1 MNNLRV
7 LVGLTLALA
16 AVSPDIAQAANFKP
30 VVPIN
35 KVPVR
40 PIKPAPSEAHTYT
53 FTLTKFK
60 ITDTRSVHEDTDF
73 VSVAVAVGNNPP
85 VSLPTKSMGDL
96 NNGTFTVNLAIPATA
111 LPTDSVS
118 FSYGI
123 VNSGYDKNTLEQDMK
138 KAVSDAA
145 SKGAKAGLSAAGD
158 ALIPGSGSI
167 VSSVGS
173 LATDWLI
180 GKLLGIVFADC
191 DGPVAAGDHV
201 YSGSQLAAQTAN
213 GHVISVTDDNKG
225 TDSPTGCGA
234 NSRYYVSWTVKG

>member
-7 LVGLTLALA
+7 LVGLTLAFA
-16 AVSPDIAQAANFKP
+16 AVSPDVAQAANFKP

-96 NNGTFTVNLAIPATA
+96 NNGTFTVNLSIPATA

-173 LATDWLI
+173 LAT
-180 GKLLGIVFADC
+180 G
-191 DGPVAAGDHV
+191 
-201 YSGSQLAAQTAN
+201 
-213 GHVISVTDDNKG
+213 
-225 TDSPTGCGA
+225 
-234 NSRYYVSWTVKG
+234 